1 MYLLHSARLCILNKC
16 FCALFHFFQN
26 ITIYGVQ
33 IFTYCV
39 SAVLKI
45 LQIIPLC
52 LKGIRKNIENPVKN
66 IYIVA
71 PDTEMI
77 RQFCSENDLVYV
89 DETSVLGFSPKELG
103 LIINWKGHKVNRSGW
118 LFQQFL
124 KLSGKIGTCDNYI
137 CIDAD
142 HILINK
148 HVFLT
153 TNNVPVFYMSSE
165 NHGPY
170 YRNIEKLI
178 GMKRF
183 SSLSYVAHKMIFNK
197 NNLVELQKEIERENE
212 GKTWIEA
219 ILYHYNRNELSGF
232 SEFELYGNF
241 VKNKKHR
248 PWRELALKYT
258 ELSSF
263 EELERKFC
271 GKYNS
276 LTFPEYLNIS

>member
-1 MYLLHSARLCILNKC
+1 M
-16 FCALFHFFQN
+16 
-26 ITIYGVQ
+26 
-33 IFTYCV
+33 
-39 SAVLKI
+39 
-45 LQIIPLC
+45 
-52 LKGIRKNIENPVKN
+52 
-66 IYIVA
+66 
-71 PDTEMI
+71 
-77 RQFCSENDLVYV
+77 
-89 DETSVLGFSPKELG
+89 
-103 LIINWKGHKVNRSGW
+103 NRSGW

-137 CIDAD
+137 CIDSD
-142 HILINK
+142 HILINR

-153 TNNVPVFYMSSE
+153 SNHIPVFYMSSE
-165 NHGPY
+165 NHVPY
-170 YRNIEKLI
+170 YRNIENLI
-178 GMKRF
+178 GLKRR

-197 NNLVELQKEIERENE
+197 NNLVELHKEIEQKNG

-219 ILYHYNRNELSGF
+219 ILHHYNRNELSGF

-241 VKNKKHR
+241 VKKKKHR

-263 EELERKFC
+263 EELERKYS